1 MMVGFPDRWGW
12 MGMPGKGSKE
22 GKRPTKARAPGKA
35 KTVRVMATGVFD
47 ILHSGHLFFL
57 MEARKLGDE
66 LVVVVARDITAKKR
80 KREPI
85 VPEHLRLEMVRGLKP
100 VDLAVLGDTQD
111 YYRIVE
117 VLRPD
122 IIVLGYDQDHNA
134 DRIREELARRGLK
147 VEVVRLPVLKH
158 DILATRRIIEKIA
171 NLFPRDGVEETE
183 RDWSEREGVKGKRK
197 PHGKEE

>member
-1 MMVGFPDRWGW
+1 
-12 MGMPGKGSKE
+12 MPAKKRTSKKG
-22 GKRPTKARAPGKA
+22 PGKA
-35 KTVRVMATGVFD
+35 SGRAKKKVRVMATGVFD

-66 LVVVVARDITAKKR
+66 LVVVVARDITAKTR

-85 VPEHLRLEMVRGLKP
+85 VPEHLRLEMIRGLKP
-100 VDLAVLGDTQD
+100 VDMAVLGDTQD

-117 VLRPD
+117 VLKPD

-134 DRIREELARRGLK
+134 AKIEAELAKRGLK
-147 VEVVRLPVLKH
+147 VKVVRLPVLKH

-171 NLFPRDGVEETE
+171 FMFPRDGVAE
-183 RDWSEREGVKGKRK
+183 SEQEWAEGEGVKGKRK
-197 PHGKEE
+197 GAEEE